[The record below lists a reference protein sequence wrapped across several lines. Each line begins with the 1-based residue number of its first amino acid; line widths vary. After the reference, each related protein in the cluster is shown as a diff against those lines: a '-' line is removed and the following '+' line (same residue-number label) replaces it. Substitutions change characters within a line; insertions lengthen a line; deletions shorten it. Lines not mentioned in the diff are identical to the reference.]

1 MYSQTFYIALV
12 YSIKIIKDI
21 IVLIFVYYNFYQLF
35 SVARYDRSNTDAD
48 SHLFDGDISIFKT
61 LFFIAPIYILMP
73 IDREISSLLISCNIE
88 IGVIDNSVLQI
99 YIYIYIYIERE
110 RERERERDSIIDC

>member
-61 LFFIAPIYILMP
+61 LFFIAPIYILIP
-73 IDREISSLLISCNIE
+73 IDREISSLLIGGNIE

-99 YIYIYIYIERE
+99 YIYIYIYILRE
-110 RERERERDSIIDC
+110 RERER